1 MIKKILMLVLL
12 SLMLVA
18 TNVNAET
25 KEETYKDYIAKDKI
39 VIVDMWASWC
49 RECKLLNPI
58 LDRIEV
64 FNKGKVEI
72 FPINVDTGKEI
83 AKEFPVTRFL
93 PTLFFYK
100 NGELVW
106 QHIGFI
112 SFLKIQDIVRE
123 LLKEPKKPKKDKKDE
138 PEDCEG
144 NCNPGSR

>member
-1 MIKKILMLVLL
+1 MKNFLILLLL
-12 SLMLVA
+12 SSILYFGVR
-18 TNVNAET
+18 VQAE
-25 KEETYKDYIAKDKI
+25 EVTYKDYIAKDKI

-112 SFLKIQDIVRE
+112 PFLKIQDIVRE